1 MTLTAE
7 SWQNEIA
14 VSLGQA
20 LQGGPQPDAV
30 TQQMM
35 AALASALPTYWAMNA
50 DRSTVRLQWLWTKRQ
65 CCLLLMGQL
74 RNKTDSMIGR
84 QLRLSYSQKFRNL
97 KDIYT
102 LIDKEITAEET
113 RARAR
118 AGGGGLTAP
127 ILATAP
133 VMANGYRHVP
143 AAGEPTLPA
152 PSGPGDPNWPGYGGF
167 LPGYG
172 NGAVPQ
178 PGD

>member
-1 MTLTAE
+1 VTLTAAD
-7 SWQNEIA
+7 WQNEIA
-14 VSLGQA
+14 VSLGLA

-35 AALASALPTYWAMNA
+35 AALTSALPTYWAMNA
-50 DRSTVRLQWLWTKRQ
+50 DRGPVRLQWLWTKRQ

-102 LIDKEITAEET
+102 LLDKEITAETT
-113 RARAR
+113 RVRAG

-127 ILATAP
+127 ILATSP
-133 VMANGYRHVP
+133 VQANGYRHVP
-143 AAGEPTLPA
+143 APGEPVLPT
-152 PSGPGDPNWPGYGGF
+152 PSGPGDPNWPGYAG
-167 LPGYG
+167 LPGRG
-172 NGAVPQ
+172 DGGAVPQ